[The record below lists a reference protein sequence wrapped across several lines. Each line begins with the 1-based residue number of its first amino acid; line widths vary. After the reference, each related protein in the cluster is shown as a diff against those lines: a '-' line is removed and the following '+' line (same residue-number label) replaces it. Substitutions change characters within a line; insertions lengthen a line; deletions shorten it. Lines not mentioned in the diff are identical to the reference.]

1 MKHFFREGWG
11 KGGIL
16 VNKVRRL
23 KNPIVMAV
31 FTDREVFYGKKVIP
45 VKPRIFFLFTLP
57 KIYVEFM
64 SSNRSGQC

>member
-31 FTDREVFYGKKVIP
+31 FTDREVFYGKN
-45 VKPRIFFLFTLP
+45 T
-57 KIYVEFM
+57 
-64 SSNRSGQC
+64 RSDNYNVY